1 MVEAYINPNLPVF
14 ADILGIILFSW
25 MTYYFYKRS
34 LKSPLSSEE
43 KLLYFAVVA
52 ALVIDT
58 SFVLSIIVL
67 PQIFRTK

>member
-1 MVEAYINPNLPVF
+1 MLEGYINPNLPVF

-25 MTYYFYKRS
+25 MTHYFYKRS
-34 LKSPLSSEE
+34 LKSPLSFEE